1 MRISP
6 LARATA
12 TLASARPL
20 LFGTLISLAAI
31 AAHAA
36 PAPVSVS
43 AADRFGGPINAGDVF
58 PATMEPLH
66 PLNPADLARTTE
78 TTVQF
83 GIQGDGRSLIL
94 GLPNFQLAI
103 SGQTLDWTDPSGVG
117 DSYDAKKYEIGYGLS
132 TTDLGLTA
140 EGAAS
145 LALGFNLRYLDF
157 LSNTRIDAQKAEK
170 AYGDV
175 GVSGAFRRFRAD
187 FACLNLAR
195 LAGNTDVTQ
204 PGNDPREYNFG
215 IAYAMPSDWMASARL
230 GFQDTAKGQSIVDV
244 GFEKLFFRSVTFR
257 IGSQRRY
264 ALGGGSSAT
273 EVKSSLSGGLWYRV
287 NFLGEGY
294 RYPERDGELFSLPTF
309 VRMLRNIEVGGLVT
323 LTKTPDA
330 ADNPSRSNTSLLMT
344 VGKSF

>member
-1 MRISP
+1 MRI
-6 LARATA
+6 
-12 TLASARPL
+12 
-20 LFGTLISLAAI
+20 LIFLAAI
-31 AAHAA
+31 AVSAA
-36 PAPVSVS
+36 SATESVS
-43 AADRFGGPINAGDVF
+43 ASDRFGGPINAGDVF
-58 PATMEPLH
+58 PTTMEPLH

-83 GIQGDGRSLIL
+83 GIQEDGRSLIL

-103 SGQTLDWTDPSGVG
+103 SGQTLDWTDPSGVS

-132 TTDLGLTA
+132 TVDLGLTA

-145 LALGFNLRYLDF
+145 AALGFNLRYLDY
-157 LSNTRIDAQKAEK
+157 LSRTRADAQKTEK
-170 AYGDV
+170 AYADV
-175 GVSGAFRRFRAD
+175 GLSGAFRRFRAD

-195 LAGNTDVTQ
+195 LAGNANGTQ

-215 IAYAMPSDWMASARL
+215 LAYGLPSDWMATARL

-264 ALGGGSSAT
+264 ALGDGAAT
-273 EVKSSLSGGLWYRV
+273 EVKSSLSGGIWYRV

-294 RYPERDGELFSLPTF
+294 RYPEKDGDLFSLPTF
-309 VRMLRNIEVGGLVT
+309 VRMLRDIEVGGLVT
-323 LTKTPDA
+323 LTKTPEA
-330 ADNPSRSNTSLLMT
+330 TDNPSQSNTSLLMT

>member
-1 MRISP
+1 MRNVPFSG
-6 LARATA
+6 AAATA
-12 TLASARPL
+12 SACA
-20 LFGTLISLAAI
+20 LISLAAFS
-31 AAHAA
+31 AGAAA
-36 PAPVSVS
+36 PLVSVA
-43 AADRFGGPINAGDVF
+43 AADRFGGPLNAGDVF
-58 PATMEPLH
+58 PTTMEPLH
-66 PLNPADLARTTE
+66 PLNPAELARSTE
-78 TTVQF
+78 TAVQF
-83 GIQGDGRSLIL
+83 GIQEDGRSLIL

-103 SGQTLDWTDPSGVG
+103 SAQTLDWTDPAGVG

-132 TTDLGLTA
+132 TADLGLTA

-157 LSNTRIDAQKAEK
+157 LSRTRPDAQKAER

-187 FACLNLAR
+187 FACLNVAR
-195 LAGNTDVTQ
+195 LSGNSRVTQ

-215 IAYAMPSDWMASARL
+215 AAYGMPFDWIASARF

-264 ALGGGSSAT
+264 ALGNGAAT
-273 EVKSSLSGGLWYRV
+273 EARSSLSGGIWYRV

-294 RYPERDGELFSLPTF
+294 RYPERDIDLFSLPTF

-330 ADNPSRSNTSLLMT
+330 TDNPSQSNTSLLMT

>member
-1 MRISP
+1 MWI
-6 LARATA
+6 
-12 TLASARPL
+12 
-20 LFGTLISLAAI
+20 LIFLAAI
-31 AAHAA
+31 AASTASA
-36 PAPVSVS
+36 TESVS

-58 PATMEPLH
+58 PTTMEPLH
-66 PLNPADLARTTE
+66 PLNPAELARTTE

-83 GIQGDGRSLIL
+83 GIQEDGRSLIL

-103 SGQTLDWTDPSGVG
+103 SAQTLDWTDPSGAS

-157 LSNTRIDAQKAEK
+157 LSNTRVDGQKVEK
-170 AYGDV
+170 AYGDI
-175 GVSGAFRRFRAD
+175 GVSGTFRRFRAD

-195 LAGNTDVTQ
+195 LAGNTQVTQ

-215 IAYAMPSDWMASARL
+215 VAYGMPSDWMASARL

-244 GFEKLFFRSVTFR
+244 GLEKLFFRSVTFR

-264 ALGGGSSAT
+264 ALGDGAAT
-273 EVKSSLSGGLWYRV
+273 EIKSSLSGGLWYRV

-294 RYPERDGELFSLPTF
+294 HYPDRDGDLFSVPTF

-330 ADNPSRSNTSLLMT
+330 ADNPSQSNTSLLMT